1 MAELQIFTDVTLD
14 TSIENNRRAFINARG
29 EPVDPLYGLE
39 KVRGVF
45 GPKTPN
51 STPSPPVKLLGKMPD
66 ISLTRKASNWG
77 DGLNLGV
84 GKTKF
89 ERTGKIRPVTPNPVR
104 GK

>member
-1 MAELQIFTDVTLD
+1 
-14 TSIENNRRAFINARG
+14 
-29 EPVDPLYGLE
+29 
-39 KVRGVF
+39 
-45 GPKTPN
+45 
-51 STPSPPVKLLGKMPD
+51 MPD